1 MEAGAKGKP
10 METWIALLRGINVGG
25 HHLVRMKDLVRHL
38 QADGFREVNT
48 YIQSGNVVLQS
59 QDSPGERIGNLIGQ
73 HYGFRPAV
81 LVLSAEELRQ
91 AAAANPFD
99 PEGGKK
105 VHFYFCAR
113 EPREVNHALL
123 ESLRAPN
130 EAYRLVGKVLYLF
143 APDGIG
149 RSKLAEK
156 IGKALP
162 GTDLTARNLNTVSK
176 LLEMSA

>member
-1 MEAGAKGKP
+1 MN
-10 METWIALLRGINVGG
+10 TWIALLRGINVGG
-25 HHLVRMKDLVRHL
+25 HHIIRMKDLAGQL
-38 QADGFREVNT
+38 EADGFPGVRT

-59 QDSPGERIGNLIGQ
+59 EERPGARIAALIER
-73 HYGFRPAV
+73 HYGFRPQV

-91 AAAANPFD
+91 AADGNPFD
-99 PEGGKK
+99 KEGGKK
-105 VHFYFCAR
+105 VHLFFCET
-113 EPREVNHALL
+113 EPPQPDFALL
-123 ESLRAPN
+123 EALKGPA
-130 EAYRLVGKVLYLF
+130 EDYRLAGRVFYLY

-162 GTDLTARNLNTVSK
+162 GVSITARNLNTVNK